1 MKSCNNIWKDHKN
14 KIKSKYFKPRSS
26 DPNLKDDVPL
36 HIVPS
41 QWEELVEYWRT
52 FDVEVYK

>member
-1 MKSCNNIWKDHKN
+1 MKNCNSIWKDHKN
-14 KIKSKYFKPRSS
+14 KIKSKYFKPRSE

-41 QWEELVEYWRT
+41 QWGELVEYWRT
-52 FDVEVYK
+52 SDAEVYK